1 MKIPMI
7 CFAGLS
13 LLASGALFAQ
23 EPAPAAPAQPPAQHR
38 QWRRGQ
44 MFDRWAAKLNLTG
57 NQRQQ
62 AKAILQSAR
71 QSSLPAAQELR
82 QTRAALRQAVKS
94 GKPDADID
102 QLSAN
107 AGRLSG
113 QLIASRTKAFAKIY
127 ALLTPE
133 QRNTADQLGN
143 RFPGMFMGGHEH
155 GSGAGAGF

>member
-1 MKIPMI
+1 
-7 CFAGLS
+7 
-13 LLASGALFAQ
+13 
-23 EPAPAAPAQPPAQHR
+23 
-38 QWRRGQ
+38 